1 MSDKMYQILQ
11 YNFKRKAPTGGV
23 VTLNGAS
30 HVWKSFAPLIVYA
43 AYETPLDGDNECLID
58 QESGIQVTEGRLGQL
73 RYLRSLISS
82 GFIFESSAAL

>member
-30 HVWKSFAPLIVYA
+30 HVWKSFAALIVYA
-43 AYETPLDGDNECLID
+43 AYETPLNGDKE
-58 QESGIQVTEGRLGQL
+58 R
-73 RYLRSLISS
+73 
-82 GFIFESSAAL
+82 